1 MVDRVDPLN
10 LEELGPQF
18 EHAPFFPAR
27 VNTEFVRVVN
37 RRTLKMR
44 VWERGNGETLAC
56 GTGACAAA
64 VAAVACGYC
73 DADCDITVKL
83 RGGDLTVRVQ
93 STGEVLLT
101 GNAVLAFEGEKEL

>member
-1 MVDRVDPLN
+1 
-10 LEELGPQF
+10 
-18 EHAPFFPAR
+18 
-27 VNTEFVRVVN
+27 VRVVN

-64 VAAVACGYC
+64 VAAIACGYC
-73 DADCDITVKL
+73 DPDCDITVKL
-83 RGGDLTVRVQ
+83 RGGDLTVRVK

-101 GNAVLAFEGEKEL
+101 GNAVLAYEGEKEL